1 MMICM
6 QAVAPILLVLMG
18 AALTLLAVRLVR
30 LRRELA
36 DARTETDHL
45 RELVKKR
52 VERPN
57 VFSHEVRTP
66 LALIKGAAELL
77 AEETPGPL
85 TDRQR
90 EFVGTIVTNADQVI
104 DLAQDL
110 LTEAKLDSPL
120 FDLRLER
127 LDLRKL
133 VRQTVRDARR
143 LHVNSIRLENT
154 GAPLMLLADR
164 TLLGQAVWNLTNNA
178 CRHAGAQ
185 ATITVSVSRGEGQ
198 AILAVGDD
206 GAGMTAEERAG
217 LFVPY
222 ASNAEKGGTGL
233 GMMITERIISQHN
246 GHLLVDTIPGRGTTV
261 FITLPLVERMEPAN
275 E

>member
-1 MMICM
+1 MMAHM
-6 QAVAPILLVLMG
+6 QVAAPILLAVLG
-18 AALTLLAVRLVR
+18 FGCVILVLWLAN

-36 DARTETDHL
+36 DARSETEHL

-66 LALIKGAAELL
+66 LTLIKGAAELL

-85 TDRQR
+85 NDRQR
-90 EFVGTIVTNADQVI
+90 EFVGTIATNADQVI
-104 DLAQDL
+104 SLAQDL
-110 LTEAKLDSPL
+110 LTEARLDSPL
-120 FDLRLER
+120 FDLHLDR

-143 LHVNSIRLENT
+143 VHANPIRLDNT
-154 GAPLMLLADR
+154 GAPLLLLADR
-164 TLLGQAVWNLTNNA
+164 ALLGQALWNLLNNA
-178 CRHAGAQ
+178 CRHAGAG

-198 AILAVGDD
+198 AILAVSDD
-206 GAGMTAEERAG
+206 GAGMTPEERQG
-217 LFVPY
+217 LFVPF
-222 ASNAEKGGTGL
+222 AGNAEKGGTGL
-233 GMMITERIISQHN
+233 GMMITERIITQHE

-261 FITLPLVERMEPAN
+261 FITLPLAERTEPDHD
-275 E
+275 